1 MSGKLSLK
9 KTNIIKRLKIPAISE
24 MKYKDSLLN
33 SLKEKEPEPSSS
45 KKNLKLSLLKHN
57 SVDYSINQP
66 KEKKNKIDYH
76 SLEIKIE
83 ELENKQKQKDEEIL
97 KINNKYENEKNKVKK
112 LLDIVA
118 KKELIIEALKKS
130 LDKYEKQNEE
140 KSGKSKESTS
150 NKLIKIDI
158 INKKVEYNLNLENI
172 HLKEELK
179 LINDENIKLIEELE
193 KNKELIINLTKK
205 PEKCKNETKISLNEN
220 IKENKSDETNLKKE
234 EKNININNEQINLMS
249 EEINNL
255 KERNEKYKIEIKEK
269 ENLIEELREEIN
281 FYIKEKEGAEYKIN
295 EINKIH
301 EILQNELEDIKKSIK
316 EKEDFN
322 NDIINNLKEE
332 AIQAKVK
339 FANSNYQNDIKYM
352 KLKKHFD
359 KLISTLDSAG
369 IKVKEIK

>member
-1 MSGKLSLK
+1 MSSKLNLK
-9 KTNIIKRLKIPAISE
+9 KSNIIKRLKIPSISE
-24 MKYKDSLLN
+24 MKYKDLLLN
-33 SLKEKEPEPSSS
+33 TLKEKEPEQSSN
-45 KKNLKLSLLKHN
+45 KKNLKLGLLKHS
-57 SVDYSINQP
+57 SVDFINNQP
-66 KEKKNKIDYH
+66 KEKKNKIDIH
-76 SLEIKIE
+76 NLELKIE
-83 ELENKQKQKDEEIL
+83 ELENNQKLKEEEIL

-118 KKELIIEALKKS
+118 KKELIIDKLKKS

-140 KSGKSKESTS
+140 KDGKSKGSIS

-172 HLKEELK
+172 HLKEEIK
-179 LINDENIKLIEELE
+179 LINDENIKLMEELE
-193 KNKELIINLTKK
+193 KNKEIIINLTKK
-205 PEKCKNETKISLNEN
+205 PEKNKDQNISLNEN
-220 IKENKSDETNLKKE
+220 KKENIGDENNLKNV
-234 EKNININNEQINLMS
+234 EKNLDINNEQINLLNA
-249 EEINNL
+249 EITNL
-255 KERNEKYKIEIKEK
+255 KEKNEEYKIEIKEK
-269 ENLIEELREEIN
+269 DNLIEQLREEIN
-281 FYIKEKEGAEYKIN
+281 FYINEKENAELKMN

-332 AIQAKVK
+332 AIEAKVK

-359 KLISTLDSAG
+359 KLIETLDSIG
-369 IKVKEIK
+369 IKVKDIK

>member
-1 MSGKLSLK
+1 MSAKLNLK
-9 KTNIIKRLKIPAISE
+9 KSNIIKRLKIPSISE
-24 MKYKDSLLN
+24 IKYKDLLLN
-33 SLKEKEPEPSSS
+33 TLKEKEPEQSSN
-45 KKNLKLSLLKHN
+45 KKNLKLGLLKHS
-57 SVDYSINQP
+57 SVDFIINQP
-66 KEKKNKIDYH
+66 KEKKNKIEINH
-76 SLEIKIE
+76 LESKIE
-83 ELENKQKQKDEEIL
+83 ELKNNQKLKEEEIL

-118 KKELIIEALKKS
+118 KKELIIDALKKS

-140 KSGKSKESTS
+140 KDGKSKESTS

-172 HLKEELK
+172 HLKEEIK
-179 LINDENIKLIEELE
+179 LINDKNIKLMEELE
-193 KNKELIINLTKK
+193 KNKEIIINLTKK
-205 PEKCKNETKISLNEN
+205 TEKNKDENISLNEN
-220 IKENKSDETNLKKE
+220 KKENIGDENNLKNV
-234 EKNININNEQINLMS
+234 EKNLDINNEQINLINA
-249 EEINNL
+249 EITNL
-255 KERNEKYKIEIKEK
+255 KEKNEEYKIEIKEK
-269 ENLIEELREEIN
+269 DNLIEQLREEIN
-281 FYIKEKEGAEYKIN
+281 FYIKEKENAELKMN

-332 AIQAKVK
+332 AIEAKVK

-359 KLISTLDSAG
+359 KLIETLDSIG
-369 IKVKEIK
+369 IKVKDIK

>member
-1 MSGKLSLK
+1 MSAKLNLK
-9 KTNIIKRLKIPAISE
+9 KSNIIKRLKIPSISE
-24 MKYKDSLLN
+24 MKYKDLLLN
-33 SLKEKEPEPSSS
+33 TLKEKEPEPSSN
-45 KKNLKLSLLKHN
+45 KKNLKLGLLKHG
-57 SVDYSINQP
+57 SVDLIINQP
-66 KEKKNKIDYH
+66 KEKKNKIDVH
-76 SLEIKIE
+76 HLELKIE
-83 ELENKQKQKDEEIL
+83 ELENNQKLKEEEIL

-118 KKELIIEALKKS
+118 KKELIIDALKKS

-140 KSGKSKESTS
+140 KDGKSKESIS

-172 HLKEELK
+172 HLKEEIK
-179 LINDENIKLIEELE
+179 LINDENIKLMEELE
-193 KNKELIINLTKK
+193 KNKEIIINLTKK
-205 PEKCKNETKISLNEN
+205 PEKNKNENISLNEN
-220 IKENKSDETNLKKE
+220 KKENLEDENNLKNV
-234 EKNININNEQINLMS
+234 EKNIDINNEQINLINA
-249 EEINNL
+249 EITNL
-255 KERNEKYKIEIKEK
+255 KEKNEQYKIEIKEK
-269 ENLIEELREEIN
+269 DNLIEQLREEIN
-281 FYIKEKEGAEYKIN
+281 FYINEKEDAELKMN

-359 KLISTLDSAG
+359 KLIETLDSIG
-369 IKVKEIK
+369 IKVKDLK

>member
-1 MSGKLSLK
+1 MSSKLNLK
-9 KTNIIKRLKIPAISE
+9 KSNIIKRLKIPSISE
-24 MKYKDSLLN
+24 MKYKDLLLN
-33 SLKEKEPEPSSS
+33 TLKEKEPEPSSN
-45 KKNLKLSLLKHN
+45 KKNLKLGLLKHG
-57 SVDYSINQP
+57 SVDLIINQP

-76 SLEIKIE
+76 HLEIKIE
-83 ELENKQKQKDEEIL
+83 ELENKQKLKDEEIL

-118 KKELIIEALKKS
+118 KKELIIDALKKS

-140 KSGKSKESTS
+140 KNGKSKESTS
-150 NKLIKIDI
+150 SKLIKIDI

-193 KNKELIINLTKK
+193 KNKEIIINLTKK
-205 PEKCKNETKISLNEN
+205 PEKNKDENISLNEN
-220 IKENKSDETNLKKE
+220 KKENIGDKNNLKNV
-234 EKNININNEQINLMS
+234 EKNLDINNEQINLLNV
-249 EEINNL
+249 EITNL
-255 KERNEKYKIEIKEK
+255 KEKNEEYKIEIKEK
-269 ENLIEELREEIN
+269 DNLIEQLREEIN
-281 FYIKEKEGAEYKIN
+281 FYINEKENAELKMN

-301 EILQNELEDIKKSIK
+301 EILQSELEDIKKSIK

-332 AIQAKVK
+332 AIEAKVK

-359 KLISTLDSAG
+359 KLIETLDSIG
-369 IKVKEIK
+369 IKVKDLK